1 MKVTM
6 GVLTLVAAVVGLAL
20 ALPFLIDLNKYKDQ
34 YKPLIEN
41 ALNRTVQI
49 QDVRLTLWPT
59 IGARVTGLSLL
70 DDPAFGGGA
79 FASVASLDVGVKL
92 LPLLSGKIEVGEITL
107 REPVVTIVRNQRGVM
122 NVATLGRAGREAPS
136 VPSRAP
142 IPSMEGPLK
151 ILGLLAADRV
161 SIAGGT
167 LTFRDFSAA
176 KPTEYVL
183 QDLDLLL
190 RSIGIGRTPS
200 LHLDAVVQPF
210 NLPLKLDGTFGP
222 LKETAEMESMSLRFG
237 LGDAAFT
244 VTGSVAGHDGT
255 FHVSAPMVRTTDL
268 PVSVPVKRPID
279 VADFRVTADVKG
291 QTVEMRDVSFR
302 LFEGRVRGGGKLVV
316 GSEDP
321 PFSGSLA
328 IEGVRVGPAWRAVVD
343 APLAISGTADVMFA
357 LKGRGFSMP
366 NRTKDLEGT
375 GRLAIRDGTIEG
387 INLLREMATVL
398 NVAGVAL
405 GDPKVTAFSTIEADL
420 AVEQG
425 MIRVQRFL
433 MDGHDF
439 QATGGGMIGFDGR
452 LSLAVTVNL
461 SRDLSEKIAEASPI
475 AELAM
480 KDGRVVLPLVVV
492 GTVQSPSYRLD
503 LKGVT
508 GNLHERI
515 QRKAARVVGGLLRGA
530 AAPDV
535 LKRRGRPL
543 LSEILRRSRP

>member
-1 MKVTM
+1 MKVAM
-6 GVLTLVAAVVGLAL
+6 GVLTLVAAVTGLAL
-20 ALPFLIDLNKYKDQ
+20 ALPFLIDLDKYKDQ
-34 YKPLIEN
+34 YKPLIED

-59 IGARVTGLSLL
+59 IGARVTGLSIL
-70 DDPAFGGGA
+70 DDPAFGAGA

-151 ILGLLAADRV
+151 ILGMLAADRV

-190 RSIGIGRTPS
+190 RSIGIGRAPS
-200 LHLDAVVQPF
+200 LHLDAVVRPF

-222 LKETAEMESMSLRFG
+222 LKETAGIEAINVRLN
-237 LGDAAFT
+237 LGSTHFT

-255 FHVSAPMVRTTDL
+255 FHVTSPVVGTTDL
-268 PVSVPVKRPID
+268 PMSIPVKQSID
-279 VADFRVTADVKG
+279 ATDFRVTADVKG
-291 QTVEMRDVSFR
+291 QTIEMREVSCD
-302 LFEGRVRGGGKLVV
+302 LFGGRVRGGGTLVV

-321 PFSGSLA
+321 PFSGHLA
-328 IEGVRVGPAWRAVVD
+328 IEGFLVGPAWRAVVD
-343 APLAISGTADVMFA
+343 APLSISGTADIALA

-387 INLLREMATVL
+387 INLLREMTTVL

-405 GDPKVTAFSTIEADL
+405 GDPKATAFSTIEADL

-439 QATGGGMIGFDGR
+439 RATGGGMIGFDRR
-452 LSLAVTVNL
+452 LSLAVTVSL
-461 SRDLSEKIAEASPI
+461 SRDLSEKIAGASPV
-475 AELAM
+475 AKLAM
-480 KDGRVVLPLVVV
+480 RDGRMVLPLVIG

-508 GNLHERI
+508 ENLHEQI
-515 QRKAARVVGGLLRGA
+515 QRKAAQVADRLLGGT
-530 AAPDV
+530 APDV
-535 LKRRGRPL
+535 LNRRGRPL
-543 LSEILRRSRP
+543 LSEILGRSRP